1 MKVNDNMSF
10 YKNQSGKIEHNEKCK
25 NCPKECKQSFR
36 AELLTC
42 SKLRE
47 EVKGNDT

>member
-10 YKNQSGKIEHNEKCK
+10 YKNLSGKIEHNEKCK